1 VLTLEGLRVLI
12 AEDETI
18 IRLDLRQMLEQH
30 GAFVCGEAR
39 DGLEAIELAR
49 TTSPDV
55 GIFDVKM
62 PNLDGVEAAR
72 RIYAERPLPIVMLTA
87 YSDSSTVD
95 RAIGAGIFSYVSKPF
110 GPKDVL
116 PAIRAA
122 VARHGDLLEARRE
135 VGRRLEPLE
144 VEVRSSSGQVWP
156 LRVRRTPDG
165 AIDIDAIPPAIPPE

>member
-1 VLTLEGLRVLI
+1 MTTLEGLRVLI

-18 IRLDLRQMLEQH
+18 IRLDLRQMLEEH

-72 RIYAERPLPIVMLTA
+72 RIYAEHPLPVVMLTA
-87 YSDSSTVD
+87 YSDPATID
-95 RAIGAGIFSYVSKPF
+95 RAIGAGVFSYLSKPF
-110 GPKDVL
+110 GPQDVL
-116 PAIRAA
+116 PAVRAA
-122 VARHGDLLEARRE
+122 VDGTATCSLRAARWVAAWSRSRSRCGRAADTSGRCACAAGPTAPSPSTPFHRR
-135 VGRRLEPLE
+135 
-144 VEVRSSSGQVWP
+144 
-156 LRVRRTPDG
+156 
-165 AIDIDAIPPAIPPE
+165 IPPE